1 MHILYR
7 GLCVQHVINS
17 NPGTLVASSNN
28 VLFPKGP
35 GVIFEAIIQTCF
47 CISMCIVMN
56 THMYIYMLL
65 FFFSLCVW
73 LCFFKYMHTYT
84 YFSTHIY
91 IHICVHNK
99 AFFVFAGVQND
110 AYIIFRLF
118 VQNVIN
124 SNPGTVVALSN
135 NELFPKGSGV
145 IFEDTCQTCFCIN
158 TCIFVHAHIYVH
170 AYTYA

>member
-1 MHILYR
+1 MKATATKAEKQRLSRTCMYMDIYFHAYIYMR
-7 GLCVQHVINS
+7 VRNKAFFVFAGVQKRCIYYIWGLCVQHVINS

-65 FFFSLCVW
+65 FFFSLCLW

-84 YFSTHIY
+84 YFSTHI
-91 IHICVHNK
+91 
-99 AFFVFAGVQND
+99 F
-110 AYIIFRLF
+110 IF
-118 VQNVIN
+118 
-124 SNPGTVVALSN
+124 
-135 NELFPKGSGV
+135 
-145 IFEDTCQTCFCIN
+145 
-158 TCIFVHAHIYVH
+158 IYVYITRLSLFSLECKTMH
-170 AYTYA
+170 ILYLGYLCKTS